1 MFKMTK
7 TPLALTAVGG
17 LLVFAGTLGK
27 DAKDVA
33 YAAILFAAFI
43 LGAWVALFDN
53 TLGNHEDDEREGS

>member
-17 LLVFAGTLGK
+17 LLIFASTAGK
-27 DAKDVA
+27 DQRDVA

-53 TLGNHEDDEREGS
+53 TLGNHEDDESGGS

>member
-17 LLVFAGTLGK
+17 LLIFASTLGK
-27 DAKDVA
+27 EQHDVS
-33 YAAILFAAFI
+33 YAVILFAAFI

-53 TLGNHEDDEREGS
+53 TLGDHEDDERGG